1 MSSAAFP
8 RVLKFALVGGLG
20 VAVQLA
26 ALAALTAL
34 KINYLVATA
43 LSVEAAVLHNFL
55 WHQRFTWAD
64 RASIRTYNSLVA
76 LLRFH
81 LTNGMISIVGN
92 LLLMR
97 LLVPEFSLPVLRA
110 NMAAIAV
117 CFAANFLASD
127 RWVFSSS

>member
-1 MSSAAFP
+1 MLFRS
-8 RVLKFALVGGLG
+8 
-20 VAVQLA
+20 
-26 ALAALTAL
+26 
-34 KINYLVATA
+34 
-43 LSVEAAVLHNFL
+43 
-55 WHQRFTWAD
+55 
-64 RASIRTYNSLVA
+64 
-76 LLRFH
+76 
-81 LTNGMISIVGN
+81 TNGMISIVGN